1 MNEET
6 RRLWINSNEA
16 IKRHAIAEYSSR
28 AEAKAEQGM
37 IRAKA
42 EFEEHLNRLCNNQS
56 TSEPE
61 SPNCIGPSD

>member
-16 IKRHAIAEYSSR
+16 IKRYCMSERNSR
-28 AEAKAEQGM
+28 AEAKAEKEM

-42 EFEEHLNRLCNNQS
+42 EFEEHLNRLCDNRP
-56 TSEPE
+56 TPEPD
-61 SPNCIGPSD
+61 SPHWSAPSD